1 MVSAL
6 NEAQR
11 TLLELLAEPLT
22 EQDLEQLRTMLVQF
36 RYRRLQNLLN
46 AQWDERGWTQ
56 ETMDKWYQEHNRT
69 PYRRQS
75 NGKQ

>member
-1 MVSAL
+1 MVTAL

-46 AQWDERGWTQ
+46 AQWDEKGWTQ
-56 ETMDKWYQEHNRT
+56 ETLDKWYLEHNRT
-69 PYRRQS
+69 ASRTQPHQ
-75 NGKQ
+75 

>member
-1 MVSAL
+1 MTTSL

-46 AQWDERGWTQ
+46 AQWDEKGWTQ
-56 ETMDKWYQEHNRT
+56 ETLDKWYSEHNRT
-69 PYRRQS
+69 TSKRESHP
-75 NGKQ
+75 

>member
-22 EQDLEQLRTMLVQF
+22 EQDLEQLRSMLVQF

-46 AQWDERGWTQ
+46 AQWDEKGWTQ
-56 ETMDKWYQEHNRT
+56 ETVDKWYQEHHRT
-69 PYRRQS
+69 PYHRPPID
-75 NGKQ
+75 KQ